1 MRKVSYRLITGALL
15 LGWMLIIF
23 EFSAQPA
30 TQSQQM
36 SGSVS
41 YRIIE
46 SCDEMLRLDMTEG
59 EIKEWAERIDFP
71 IRKGAHMAEYAVCAV
86 LSACCVIGYWTW
98 NRKTAMIAFCVTAC
112 YAMTDE
118 IHQLFVPGRAGRIS
132 DVFIDSLGVA
142 MGLLLFGIVL
152 KIMDRHCEK

>member
-1 MRKVSYRLITGALL
+1 MKRTSYRMITGAFL

-23 EFSAQPA
+23 WFSAQPA
-30 TQSQQM
+30 EQSQQM

-46 SCDEMLRLDMTEG
+46 SSDEMFRWGMTES
-59 EIKEWAERIDFP
+59 EMKEWSERIDFP

-86 LSACCVIGYWTW
+86 FSACFAIGYLTW
-98 NRKTAMIAFCVTAC
+98 SKKTAVLAFVITAC

-118 IHQLFVPGRAGRIS
+118 IHQLFVPGRAGRVS
-132 DVFIDSLGVA
+132 DVCIDSLGA
-142 MGLLLFGIVL
+142 AIGLLLFGIVL
-152 KIMDRHCEK
+152 KIVDKHCEK

>member
-1 MRKVSYRLITGALL
+1 MRSVRYRLITGALL
-15 LGWMLIIF
+15 IGWMLLIF
-23 EFSAQPA
+23 WFSAQPA

-46 SCDEMLRLDMTEG
+46 SCDEILQLDMTEK
-59 EIKEWAERIDFP
+59 EMEEWAERIDFP

-86 LSACCVIGYWTW
+86 LSACCVIGYLAWGKRTS
-98 NRKTAMIAFCVTAC
+98 MLAFGITVC

-118 IHQLFVPGRAGRIS
+118 IHQLFVPGRAGRVS
-132 DVFIDSLGVA
+132 DVCIDSLGA
-142 MGLLLFGIVL
+142 ALGLLLFGIAL
-152 KIMDRHCEK
+152 KIMDKHCEK